1 LGFREIGDKLLGRLV
16 TGGAVVAARD
26 PAVAAWVLEARAL
39 AAGAAGDPGARVRFA
54 DAAAESFETAGDL
67 RNACL
72 QRVSLGYAYVEIGA
86 YAQAER
92 ALRGA
97 LGVAERMGLDNAVGT
112 ARAQLGRTLAMC
124 GRLDE
129 ADAVLAKA
137 VESLQAQKNLRLAAV
152 AGRYRAHVFTLL
164 GDHAKAAQEARAAVA
179 ALAGSNAMRGDAL
192 AALARA
198 QREGGAAI
206 EALTTARQAMEA
218 LEAAGKTA
226 AGEAAIRLEHAEA
239 LFASGDVA
247 AAREAIAVARDR
259 VLARAR
265 TILDSELRAGFLNAV
280 AENARTLALAAAWTA
295 PS

>member
-1 LGFREIGDKLLGRLV
+1 M
-16 TGGAVVAARD
+16 
-26 PAVAAWVLEARAL
+26 
-39 AAGAAGDPGARVRFA
+39 RFA

-97 LGVAERMGLDNAVGT
+97 LAVAERMGLDNAVGT

-124 GRLDE
+124 GKLEE

-137 VESLQAQKNLRLAAV
+137 VESLQGQKNVRLAAV

-164 GDHAKAAQEARAAVA
+164 GDTAKAEREARDAVA
-179 ALAGSNAMRGDAL
+179 ALANANAMRGDAL

-198 QREGGAAI
+198 LRDGGKVE
-206 EALTTARQAMEA
+206 EALATARLAMEA

-239 LFASGDVA
+239 LLATGDTAAAGEAIV
-247 AAREAIAVARDR
+247 AARER

-265 TILDSELRAGFLNAV
+265 TIADEDLRGAFLHAV
-280 AENARTLALAAAWTA
+280 AENARILELARTLAG
-295 PS
+295 